1 MEQRQPTP
9 AERLLCDILLV
20 LKLVLAELQKKPNK
34 PVPKKKQGLLWKE
47 PPPPKVPDR
56 YAVADAEYEARKAQ
70 NERELQEERER
81 KNGVVVDKVA
91 RAQADRLMER
101 SRKVVGS

>member
-1 MEQRQPTP
+1 MDQAKPT
-9 AERLLCDILLV
+9 EGVRLLKDILLV
-20 LKLVLAELQKKPNK
+20 MTEVLRELQKKPNK
-34 PVPKKKQGLLWKE
+34 PVKRAKQKLLWNE
-47 PPPPKVPDR
+47 PQPPSK

-81 KNGVVVDKVA
+81 KAGVVVDKIA

-101 SRKVVGS
+101 SKRVIG